1 MRQPEKS
8 TSKEIDKNLFI
19 ISAPSGAGKTTLCQ
33 ALLKKFPDFVY
44 SISYT
49 TRSPREN
56 EENGKDYFFIK
67 KEAFEEKLKQD
78 YWAEWANVHGYFYGT
93 SRDFLDYYLFRGR
106 NILLDI
112 DVQGTRQILEYYPN
126 SVTIFVMPPSLEVLR
141 VRLESRATDSIGV
154 IERRLKDA
162 EKEIEQR
169 HIYRHVIVNDKLT
182 ETVDRLISLV
192 EMYRG
197 GL

>member
-1 MRQPEKS
+1 MQQPEKS
-8 TSKEIDKNLFI
+8 TFKERDKNLFI

-49 TRSPREN
+49 TRPPRES
-56 EENGKDYFFIK
+56 EKNGKDYFFIK

-93 SRDFLDYYLFRGR
+93 SRDLLDYYLARDR

-169 HIYRHVIVNDKLT
+169 HIYRHVIVNDKLN